1 MLFGIPLP
9 LTIIQILAVDL
20 GTDMLPAWHFPLFGN
35 RLLLAGVVAEILL
48 MRAIVHTP
56 PGNALFGTAPLAG
69 EVWLLGGLLALGLAA
84 GEEIRKFVTRR

>member
-1 MLFGIPLP
+1 VLFGIPLP

-35 RLLLAGVVAEILL
+35 RLLLAG
-48 MRAIVHTP
+48 
-56 PGNALFGTAPLAG
+56 

>member
-1 MLFGIPLP
+1 VLFGIPLP

-20 GTDMLPAWHFPLFGN
+20 GTDMLPAWHFP
-35 RLLLAGVVAEILL
+35 
-48 MRAIVHTP
+48 
-56 PGNALFGTAPLAG
+56 LFGTAPLAG